1 MKFLFSILVIAFA
14 VSTACSQ
21 TVVPF
26 SIRHQTNQKGGLVM
40 LANVSVD
47 CNGCS
52 ANNELPPGGSGNNNA
67 FSATYTDIDLDPTT
81 FMSSSDQLALAA
93 CSEITWAGLYWT
105 GLVSQS
111 NPASTPNYA
120 QRSQVKL
127 KVDGG
132 AYQTLTAD
140 NTIDN
145 TVNKNSYY
153 CFKDVT
159 AIAQANQ
166 INSTYTVADVV
177 TFNGSNTFGG
187 WTLVVVYKN
196 IYESMRNITV
206 FNGLSNISIGA
217 STTTPISGFLT
228 PPAGPVEFE
237 LGVVAHDGDRG
248 DTGDQLS
255 FDGTGTFVNISDAL
269 HPISNS
275 FNSTISNDGVL
286 TPNRLPNYNNNL
298 GHDASIYVPDNS
310 SFNYLGNSATSANIR
325 IASASES
332 VLASVITSVVDIYE
346 PDLRASVTYTDLNGG
361 TVVPGDILEYTV
373 VSKNIGSDVS
383 LNTVL
388 TDTLD
393 ERLSYIPN
401 TLNVTFGPNA
411 GLKTDIVDTDQAEF
425 IAADNV
431 IRARIGTGAN
441 GITGGSLLNSPTGAD
456 SVVLTFQV
464 QLEADCPVWQC
475 GSVLE
480 NRAYLFGT
488 GQISGITNSNG
499 GTSDLLDVN
508 GCPSL
513 ESGIVLVDVSQCAD
527 TVINHTDSL
536 CVGEIL
542 SLDFPNSNFLT
553 YEWSGPNGFTS
564 SINNPT
570 LPNVQLT
577 DAGDYVLHVFYQGV
591 ECITDTTAP
600 VFVSDNPTL
609 IVNEIKND
617 SCFNLG
623 EAFIDIEGV
632 GNAPFTYLW
641 SNNDSD
647 SIADNLNAGT
657 YDVLITDQYG
667 CTVSDTF
674 DITEPLALTSVASI
688 ISDYN
693 GQDISCYEAN
703 DGAAEITVS
712 GGVFPYQYNWLPS
725 LQTTDTVFNLSD
737 SAHLITVTD
746 ANGCILLDS
755 VLLVQPDSISILA
768 NATDVLCFNDTTGSI
783 DVSVSGGTAPYTYSW
798 SNTEITEDIVN
809 LSAGVYTDTVT
820 DLNGCVN
827 IQSFTILEPVDS
839 ITLTAVPSVLLCEGD
854 TTGTIDLTI
863 SGGVAPYTIA
873 WDNGA
878 ITEDLINLSDGT
890 YVVLV
895 TDDNGCTQSLSVVV
909 STIPPMQLSDVS
921 LDPVCQ
927 NGTQGSID
935 LTVVDGTPGY
945 TYIWNN
951 GAFTQDINN
960 LFAGLYEVVV
970 TDANN
975 CTDTLQITITDP
987 DAILLSEVHTDVLCY
1002 GDSTATVDL
1011 TVTNGTPGYSYDW
1024 SNGDI
1029 TEDLVDVPAGLYFI
1043 DVTDINGCGGFIS
1056 LTIDEPDTLLHI
1068 TDTIITDVLCF
1079 GDASGAI
1086 DIEVDGGTG
1095 NYTYSWSNISFTQDI
1110 SNQPEGEYT
1119 VTITDDNGCLLLFT
1133 DTIFQPTDL
1142 VLSDTMF
1149 PVLCFGE
1156 NTGEVDLSVSGG
1168 VPNYTFQWNNTDVT
1182 EDLVNVSAGSY
1193 TVVVTDSNG
1202 CTADLTTEVTQP
1214 LAGLLLSVNTEPVLC
1229 FGGNDGSVDLTVSG
1243 GTPGYSYQWNNTEA
1257 SQDIDTLESANY
1269 TVVVT
1274 DSNGCIETIN
1284 AFVSQPD
1291 APLSLEAEADPI
1303 CFGDSSGVA
1312 FVYPEG
1318 GTPGYFYIWS
1328 TDTLDTLDVVTDLII
1343 GDYFVTVS
1351 DLNGCT
1357 EEIAVSVLL
1366 ADESAG
1372 CVVVNMP
1379 NVFTPNGDN
1388 ANDVYGPSMIMSIK
1402 DYKLTILNRW
1412 GSIMFES
1419 NDYTIGWDGT
1429 FEGKN
1434 ATDGVYFYV
1443 VEYTD
1448 IYGKSDAGQ
1457 GHLTLIRE

>member
-1 MKFLFSILVIAFA
+1 MKAFISISFIIFSAFI
-14 VSTACSQ
+14 VSAQ
-21 TVVPF
+21 TVTPF
-26 SIRHQTNQKGGLVM
+26 TIRHQVNQKGGLVM

-52 ANNELPPGGSGNNNA
+52 ANNELPPGGSGNNNS
-67 FSATYTDIDLDPTT
+67 FSATYTDIDTDPST
-81 FMSSSDQLALAA
+81 FMSSSDQLALAS

-140 NTIDN
+140 QTIDN

-177 TFNGSNTFGG
+177 TFNGNNTFGG

-275 FNSTISNDGVL
+275 FNSTITNNGVL
-286 TPNRLPNYNNNL
+286 TPNRIPNYNNNL

-310 SFNYLGNSATSANIR
+310 TFSYLGNSATSANIR

-332 VLASVITSVVDIYE
+332 VLASVITSVIDIYE
-346 PDLRASVTYTDLNGG
+346 PDLRASVSYTDLNGG
-361 TVVPGDILEYTV
+361 TVVPGDILEYSI

-383 LNTVL
+383 LNTTLV
-388 TDTLD
+388 DTLD
-393 ERLSYIPN
+393 PRLSYIPN
-401 TLNVTFGPNA
+401 SLNITFGPNS
-411 GLKTDIVDTDQAEF
+411 GPKTDPIDTDQAEF

-441 GITGGSLLNSPTGAD
+441 GTNGGSVVNSSTGAD
-456 SVVLTFQV
+456 STVITFQV
-464 QLEADCPVWQC
+464 QLLPDCPVFQC
-475 GSVLE
+475 GSILE

-499 GTSDLLDVN
+499 GTSDELDVN

-536 CVGEIL
+536 CVGELL
-542 SLDFPNSNFLT
+542 SLDFPNSGFLT
-553 YEWSGPNGFTS
+553 YEWSGPNNFTS

-570 LPNVQLT
+570 IPDVQLIN
-577 DAGDYVLHVFYQGV
+577 AGDYVLHVFYEGV

-600 VFVSDNPTL
+600 VFVSDNPTINL
-609 IVNEIKND
+609 NQLEND

-623 EAFIDIEGV
+623 SGFINVSGV
-632 GNAPFTYLW
+632 GNAPFDYLW
-641 SNNDSD
+641 SNSDTDSL
-647 SIADNLNAGT
+647 AGNLGAGT
-657 YDVLITDQYG
+657 YDVLVTDQYG
-667 CTVSDTF
+667 CTASDTF
-674 DITEPLALTSVASI
+674 DITEPDELIANASI
-688 ISDYN
+688 LSDFN
-693 GQDISCYEAN
+693 GQNISCFGASDAIAAVDITGGTLPYDILWVPTAQTTDTIYNLSAGLYVVNITDSNGCEALSSVLITEPDTLTLTASITDILCFDDTTGAIDVTIQGGTQPYSIIWSSTDTTEDISNASSGLYTDTVTDINGCQTIETF
-703 DGAAEITVS
+703 EILEPADSISIQATSSILLCLGDTTGTVNLVVR
-712 GGVFPYQYNWLPS
+712 GGVFPYTFLWSNGD
-725 LQTTDTVFNLSD
+725 TTQNIFNLGEG
-737 SAHLITVTD
+737 TYTVVVTD
-746 ANGCILLDS
+746 ANGCTQT
-755 VLLVQPDSISILA
+755 V
-768 NATDVLCFNDTTGSI
+768 
-783 DVSVSGGTAPYTYSW
+783 
-798 SNTEITEDIVN
+798 TEDI
-809 LSAGVYTDTVT
+809 
-820 DLNGCVN
+820 
-827 IQSFTILEPVDS
+827 I
-839 ITLTAVPSVLLCEGD
+839 
-854 TTGTIDLTI
+854 
-863 SGGVAPYTIA
+863 
-873 WDNGA
+873 
-878 ITEDLINLSDGT
+878 
-890 YVVLV
+890 
-895 TDDNGCTQSLSVVV
+895 
-909 STIPPMQLSDVS
+909 TIPQMVLSS
-921 LDPVCQ
+921 TFLDPVCQ

-935 LTVVDGTPGY
+935 LTVVGGTPGY
-945 TYIWNN
+945 TYFWNN
-951 GAFTQDINN
+951 SEITQDITN
-960 LFAGLYEVVV
+960 LYAGIYEVIV
-970 TDANN
+970 TDANG
-975 CTDTLQITITDP
+975 CTDTTQVTITDP
-987 DAILLSEVHTDVLCY
+987 DAIILTETHTDILCY
-1002 GDSTATVDL
+1002 GDSTASVDL
-1011 TVTNGTPGYSYDW
+1011 SVANGTPAYSYDW

-1056 LTIDEPDTLLHI
+1056 LTILEPDTLMFISDTLI
-1068 TDTIITDVLCF
+1068 TNVLCF
-1079 GDASGAI
+1079 GDATGAI
-1086 DIEVDGGTG
+1086 NIEVDGGTG
-1095 NYTYSWSNISFTQDI
+1095 SYAYVWNTTDLTQDI
-1110 SNQPEGEYT
+1110 NNLTEGEYSVT
-1119 VTITDDNGCLLLFT
+1119 VTDDNGCTLLYL
-1133 DTIFQPTDL
+1133 DTIFEPTDL
-1142 VLSDTMF
+1142 VLSDSMT

-1156 NTGEVDLSVSGG
+1156 STGAVDLTVTGG
-1168 VPNYTFQWNNTDVT
+1168 VPNYTYQWDNTDIT
-1182 EDLVNVSAGSY
+1182 EDIVNVPSGVYS
-1193 TVVVTDSNG
+1193 VVVTDSNG
-1202 CTADLTTEVTQP
+1202 CTATLSSTVTQP
-1214 LAGLLLSVNTEPVLC
+1214 TAGLSLSFTTNPVLC
-1229 FGGNDGSVDLTVSG
+1229 FGGIDGSVDLSVSG
-1243 GTPGYSYQWNNTEA
+1243 GTPGYTYQWDNFDTT
-1257 SQDIDTLESANY
+1257 QDIDSVEFGNY
-1269 TVVVT
+1269 TVLVT
-1274 DSNGCIETIN
+1274 DTNGCSETIS
-1284 AFVSQPD
+1284 ASVTQPD
-1291 APLSLEAEADPI
+1291 APLTLEAEAEPI

-1318 GTPGYFYIWS
+1318 GTPGYFYVWS
-1328 TDTLDTLDVVTDLII
+1328 TDSLDTLDFVTDLII

-1351 DLNGCT
+1351 DVNGCT
-1357 EEIAVSVLL
+1357 EEISVSVLL

-1379 NVFTPNGDN
+1379 NVFTPNGDD
-1388 ANDVYGPSMIMSIK
+1388 ANDVYKPSMIMSIR

-1412 GSIMFES
+1412 GNVMFES
-1419 NDYTIGWDGT
+1419 NDYNLGWDGT
-1429 FEGKN
+1429 VKGKK
-1434 ATDGVYFYV
+1434 ASHGVYFYI

-1448 IYGKSDAGQ
+1448 IYGTSDAQQ